1 MVAEIVVILRLLLAT
16 FLGGLIGFER
26 EMVHKPAGLRT
37 HMLVCIAS
45 TLVTMSGLLF
55 TNADTA
61 RLAAGII
68 TGIGFLGAGTI
79 IAARGHILGLTT
91 AASLWSVAGVG
102 VAIGIGF
109 YFAAIVA
116 SVLIFFVLS
125 GVRRIEEKSRKSRKK

>member
-1 MVAEIVVILRLLLAT
+1 MVAEIVVILRLLLAAL
-16 FLGGLIGFER
+16 LGGLIGFER

-125 GVRRIEEKSRKSRKK
+125 GVRRIEEKSRKPRKK